1 MNRRQFLTTASAVG
15 LTSVSGCG
23 GSKYDHELL
32 NVSYD
37 PTRGLYRTIN
47 RLFAADYLEKTG
59 KRVRVRQSHGGSGS
73 QARAVNDGIAAD
85 VVTLAMW
92 SDVDSIRAKG
102 LIEPGWDNRPP
113 GSLPYLSTIV
123 FVVRKGNPYGVA
135 DWPDLIQPGLQIITP
150 NPKTSGGAKLNVLGA
165 WIDVLR
171 RPGKTAAD
179 ARDFVT
185 ELFRRVPVL
194 DTGARGA
201 TMTFAKKNI
210 GDVHLTWEN
219 EAELERREL
228 KGTVEIIR
236 PPVSIRAE
244 PHVALVRA
252 NTSRK
257 GTTEVAT
264 AYLEFLHSPAAQ
276 EVISE
281 LFFRPVNWRDQSRF
295 AGTTLISPVE
305 KGTKYY
311 LGSWDTIQKDFFT
324 EGGIFDQ
331 VYGAGR

>member
-1 MNRRQFLTTASAVG
+1 MNRRQFFTTASAAG
-15 LTSVSGCG
+15 LASLSGCG
-23 GSKYDHELL
+23 GGRYDFELL

-37 PTRGLYRTIN
+37 PTRELYRTIN
-47 RLFAADYLEKTG
+47 RLFAADYFEKTG
-59 KRVRVRQSHGGSGS
+59 MRVRVRQSHGGSGS
-73 QARAVNDGIAAD
+73 QARTVNDGIAAD
-85 VVTLAMW
+85 VVSLAMW

-102 LIEPGWDNRPP
+102 LIEPGWDARPP
-113 GSLPYLSTIV
+113 GSLPYISTIV

-135 DWPDLIQPGLQIITP
+135 DWPDLLQPGLQIITP

-171 RPGKTAAD
+171 RGKTAAD
-179 ARDFVT
+179 AREFVT

-201 TMTFAKKNI
+201 TMTFARKNL

-219 EAELERREL
+219 EAELEKREL
-228 KGTVEIIR
+228 KGAVEIIR

-244 PHVALVRA
+244 PHVAVVQA
-252 NTSRK
+252 NTKRK

-276 EVISE
+276 RVIAD
-281 LFFRPVNWRDQSRF
+281 LFFRPVDWQNDPRF
-295 AGTTLISPVE
+295 AGSTLISPTE
-305 KGTKYY
+305 KGTNHY
-311 LGSWDTIQKDFFT
+311 LGSWDTIQEEFFT

-331 VYGAGR
+331 IYQAGC

>member
-1 MNRRQFLTTASAVG
+1 MNRRRFIATASAAG
-15 LTSVSGCG
+15 IASISGCG
-23 GSKYDHELL
+23 GGKYDFELL

-37 PTRGLYRTIN
+37 PTRELYRTIN
-47 RLFAADYLEKTG
+47 RLFAADYLERTG

-73 QARAVNDGIAAD
+73 QARAVIDGIAAD

-102 LIEPGWDNRPP
+102 LIEPGWDARPP
-113 GSLPYLSTIV
+113 GSLPYISTIV

-135 DWPDLIQPGLQIITP
+135 DWPDLIQSGLKIITP

-171 RPGKTAAD
+171 RPGKRKED
-179 ARDFVT
+179 AREFVT

-219 EAELERREL
+219 EAELEKREL
-228 KGTVEIIR
+228 KGAVEIVR

-244 PHVALVRA
+244 PHVAQVQA
-252 NTSRK
+252 NTNRK

-264 AYLEFLHSPAAQ
+264 AYLEFLHSPATQ
-276 EVISE
+276 RVISE
-281 LFFRPVNWRDQSRF
+281 LFFRPVNWQNDPRF
-295 AGTTLISPVE
+295 AGSTLLSPTE
-305 KGTKYY
+305 KGTTHY

-331 VYGAGR
+331 VYQAGR

>member
-1 MNRRQFLTTASAVG
+1 MNRRQFFATASAAG
-15 LTSVSGCG
+15 IASVSGCG
-23 GSKYDHELL
+23 GGKYDFDLL

-85 VVTLAMW
+85 IVSLAMW
-92 SDVDSIRAKG
+92 SDVDSIRQKG
-102 LIEPGWDNRPP
+102 LIETGWDTRPP
-113 GSLPYLSTIV
+113 GSLPYISTIV
-123 FVVRKGNPYGVA
+123 FVVRRGNPFGVA
-135 DWPDLIQPGLQIITP
+135 DWPDLLKPGLQIITP

-171 RPGKTAAD
+171 RGGSNEN
-179 ARDFVT
+179 ARAFVT

-201 TMTFAKKNI
+201 TMTFARKNI

-228 KGTVEIIR
+228 KDAVEIIR

-244 PHVALVRA
+244 PHVAIVQG
-252 NTSRK
+252 NTNRK
-257 GTTEVAT
+257 GTTEVSK
-264 AYLEFLHSPAAQ
+264 AYLEFLHSSPAQ
-276 EVISE
+276 RVISD
-281 LFFRPVNWRDQSRF
+281 LFFRPSNWESDPRF
-295 AGTTLISPVE
+295 AGSTLLSPTE
-305 KGTKYY
+305 EGTNHY
-311 LGSWDTIQKDFFT
+311 LGNWDRIQKDFFT

-331 VYGAGR
+331 VYQSSI